1 MDSTTERTI
10 EAAISNTSSNGGVRD
25 VGNDGTSS
33 PRQVK
38 PALSEEML
46 ARFDSRAAG
55 YDQANQF
62 FSEDFE
68 DLRAAKYLLLP
79 LPAQFGGADMSLA
92 EVCRQQRRLAYHAPA
107 TALAVNMHLYWLG
120 VAADLWRRGDTSLE
134 WILREAAA
142 GEIFAAGHA
151 ESGNDVPVLLS
162 TSKAERVDGGYRFTG
177 RKHFGSLTPV
187 WTRFGLH
194 GMDTSDPSQ
203 PKIVH
208 AFMPRDTA
216 GYAIKQTWDV
226 LGMRATRSDDTVVEN
241 AFVPDRYIA
250 RMVPAG
256 GAGVDQ
262 FVLGVFAWALMGF
275 GNIYYGLAK
284 RALDQSIAAAK
295 SKGSLALSRSMAY
308 HPEIQHAIADM
319 VIELE
324 SIGPHLESVAE
335 DWSNGVDHGA
345 QWPAKI
351 FAAKYHAV
359 EASWRVV
366 DLGLDVT
373 GGNGIFRS
381 AGYERLIRDAR
392 LGRIHPAN
400 SFLTHEVV
408 AKTALGISLD
418 EQPRW
423 G

>member
-1 MDSTTERTI
+1 MNPTTD
-10 EAAISNTSSNGGVRD
+10 AAVTQGRSSGNGASDATRET
-25 VGNDGTSS
+25 NLSS
-33 PRQVK
+33 R
-38 PALSEEML
+38 PAKLVLTEDML
-46 ARFDSRAAG
+46 TRFDSRAAS
-55 YDQANQF
+55 YDRENRF
-62 FSEDFE
+62 FAEDFE
-68 DLRAAKYLLLP
+68 ELRAAKYLLSP
-79 LPAQFGGADMSLA
+79 LPSEFGGAGLSLA
-92 EVCRQQRRLAYHAPA
+92 EMCREQRRLAYYAPA

-120 VAADLWRRGDTSLE
+120 VAADLWRSGDVSLE
-134 WILREAAA
+134 WILREAAD
-142 GEIFAAGHA
+142 GQIFAAGHA

-162 TSKAERVDGGYRFTG
+162 TSKAERVEGGYRFTG

-194 GMDTSDPSQ
+194 GMDTSDPGQ

-208 AFMPRDTA
+208 AFLPRDGA
-216 GYAIKQTWDV
+216 GYKIKETWDV
-226 LGMRATRSDDTVVEN
+226 LGMRATRSDDTVLEN

-250 RMVPAG
+250 RVVPAG
-256 GAGVDQ
+256 GAGVDH
-262 FVLGVFAWALMGF
+262 FVLAVFAWALMGF
-275 GNIYYGLAK
+275 GNIYYGLAR
-284 RALDQSIAAAK
+284 RALDQCITSVK

-308 HPEIQHAIADM
+308 HPEVQHAIADM

-324 SIGPHLESVAE
+324 SIGPQLEAVAQ

-345 QWPAKI
+345 QWPSKI
-351 FAAKYHAV
+351 FAAKYRAV
-359 EASWRVV
+359 EGSWRVV

-408 AKTALGISLD
+408 AKTALGITLD